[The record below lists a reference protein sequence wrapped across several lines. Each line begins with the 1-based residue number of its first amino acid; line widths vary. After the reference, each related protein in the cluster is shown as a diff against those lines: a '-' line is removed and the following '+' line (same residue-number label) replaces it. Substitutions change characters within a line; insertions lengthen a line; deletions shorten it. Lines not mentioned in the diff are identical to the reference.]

1 MNLWGKGRPAE
12 SSSPPLKEKAGEGG
26 QPSTHLGRHESASC
40 CGSCPGSRL
49 EAGRGTESLGEEG
62 GRGRVGGKVEHF
74 SSLAAH

>member
-1 MNLWGKGRPAE
+1 MVCEFVGKRKARRE
-12 SSSPPLKEKAGEGG
+12 FEPPLKEKAGEGG

-62 GRGRVGGKVEHF
+62 
-74 SSLAAH
+74 LAGDE